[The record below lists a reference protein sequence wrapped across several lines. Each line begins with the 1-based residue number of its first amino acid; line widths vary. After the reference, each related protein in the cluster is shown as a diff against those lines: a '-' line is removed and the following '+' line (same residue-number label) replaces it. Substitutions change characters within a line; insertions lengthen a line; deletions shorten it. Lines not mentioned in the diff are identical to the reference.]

1 MKQREI
7 QELEEEKQVSNKST
21 PSGFLLAACKGNTA
35 ELLRFMHTSP
45 FTIMPP
51 ARPCAAT

>member
-21 PSGFLLAACKGNTA
+21 PSGVLLAACKGNTA

-51 ARPCAAT
+51 ARPCAAA